1 MNIALVITP
10 LRHIKVVLLGDVLWR
25 KVLQAVLSKCLG
37 YVLTQ
42 ITPSAWWCEGLT
54 RDQLRDTLPHLKAGF
69 SAYAEAYIRDRA
81 PMIQVDDTSRRCSQG
96 KRLQAALSK

>member
-1 MNIALVITP
+1 MNIALVP
-10 LRHIKVVLLGDVLWR
+10 R
-25 KVLQAVLSKCLG
+25 KRVLQAALSRCLG

-54 RDQLRDTLPHLKAGF
+54 RGQLRDTLPHLKAGF

-81 PMIQVDDTSRRCSQG
+81 PMIQVDDTTRRCSQG
-96 KRLQAALSK
+96 KRTPGCTIKVTQVSYLTSLG